1 MDAGIVMKTSVA
13 GDILFAVLR
22 RFLGGYSLWVDV
34 FSNPTDEPL
43 NLVLSQPYPGDI
55 IRLDLTKSALC
66 LQPGVHLGH
75 TPQIQMGIHW
85 AGFSSWLAGKGL
97 FVLKVSGRGLVF
109 IGSQGG
115 LTQHQTYKRFA
126 VEHNHLVAYSSK
138 IRLKV
143 DFPKR
148 IIGSSTAG
156 EGIVTQLI
164 GGGIIYLQSRSRSGL
179 VRYLK
184 SRQG

>member
-1 MDAGIVMKTSVA
+1 MDTGIVMKTAFA
-13 GDILFAVLR
+13 GDIFFALLR
-22 RFLGGYSLWVDV
+22 HFLGGYPLWVNV
-34 FSNPTDEPL
+34 FSNPTNEPL
-43 NLVLSQPYPGDI
+43 NLVLSQPNPGDI

-126 VEHNHLVAYSSK
+126 VEHHHLVAYSSK

-148 IIGSSTAG
+148 IIGSPIAG

-179 VRYLK
+179 VRYLN